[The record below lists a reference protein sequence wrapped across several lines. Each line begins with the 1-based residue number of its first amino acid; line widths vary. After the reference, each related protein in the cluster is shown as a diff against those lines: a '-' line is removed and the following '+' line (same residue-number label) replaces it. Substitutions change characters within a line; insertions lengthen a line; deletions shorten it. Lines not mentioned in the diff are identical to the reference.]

1 MPLFLE
7 AALFLTASKNWS
19 LEVALFPAAFKNR
32 FLAASKNRSC
42 IVNSNFSNDL
52 EWRNNKNKSC
62 RSQKVMQHVVD
73 NFFIW
78 NHLCMKNYVWIS
90 HIWSSNFLN
99 DLGLRNDQIERSRSR
114 NFIVDNF
121 FTLNYLC
128 KKNYVWISSHLKFN
142 FLKWSWI
149 EKWPKQK
156 LYISKKYE
164 TL

>member
-78 NHLCMKNYVWIS
+78 NHLSNKNYVWFLKFKIHFFQTTS
-90 HIWSSNFLN
+90 DGETPKTKVVDLENLCNFVV
-99 DLGLRNDQIERSRSR
+99 
-114 NFIVDNF
+114 VDVFNWNHLF
-121 FTLNYLC
+121 MENYS
-128 KKNYVWISSHLKFN
+128 WISSHLKFK
-142 FLKWSWI
+142 FFTWPRM
-149 EKWPKQK
+149 EKWPKSK
-156 LYISKKYE
+156 L
-164 TL
+164 